1 MDLKESKNK
10 PNNKFNSLFSTN
22 LYSTNFEDVS
32 DRKFDK
38 VQRENDIII
47 QTVIEDRAITVSI
60 QGYSL

>member
-1 MDLKESKNK
+1 MDLKKDKNK
-10 PNNKFNSLFSTN
+10 SSNKFNSLFSTDSY
-22 LYSTNFEDVS
+22 LTNFEDVS

-47 QTVIEDRAITVSI
+47 QTVIEDRTITVSI